1 MLLRLWIP
9 YADASGRFE
18 RQAFPRAVAQSNL
31 KSNRNLREPITL
43 ELVDVVENDLSPKM
57 ELFSLQFRGPFR
69 PRLDQQTHRLEHEKL
84 GEFEIFLTPIS
95 ADQQSGT
102 IYEAVFHRFRKP

>member
-1 MLLRLWIP
+1 MPTPLQDLNAKL
-9 YADASGRFE
+9 F
-18 RQAFPRAVAQSNL
+18 
-31 KSNRNLREPITL
+31 REQLNSPFKVQHGPAGTITL
-43 ELVDVVENDLSPKM
+43 ELVDVIENDLSPKM
-57 ELFSLQFRGPFR
+57 ELFSLHFRGPFR

-102 IYEAVFHRFRKP
+102 IYEAVFHRFRKA

>member
-1 MLLRLWIP
+1 MSTPLDNLN
-9 YADASGRFE
+9 ASIFREQQNSQFKVH
-18 RQAFPRAVAQSNL
+18 QDSNA
-31 KSNRNLREPITL
+31 PMML

-57 ELFSLQFRGPFR
+57 ELFSLHFRGPFS
-69 PRLDQQTHRLEHEKL
+69 PRLDQRTHRLAHEKL

-102 IYEAVFHRFRKP
+102 IYEAVFHRFRKQ

>member
-1 MLLRLWIP
+1 MPTPLDDLNAKIFREQLR
-9 YADASGRFE
+9 SQFK
-18 RQAFPRAVAQSNL
+18 AQQD
-31 KSNRNLREPITL
+31 PTGTITL

-69 PRLDQQTHRLEHEKL
+69 PRLDQQTHHLEHEKL

-95 ADQQSGT
+95 ADQQNGT
-102 IYEAVFHRFRKP
+102 IYEAVFHRFRKT

>member
-1 MLLRLWIP
+1 MPTPLEDLNAKL
-9 YADASGRFE
+9 F
-18 RQAFPRAVAQSNL
+18 
-31 KSNRNLREPITL
+31 REQLNSPFKVQHGPAGTITL
-43 ELVDVVENDLSPKM
+43 ELVDVIENDLSPKM
-57 ELFSLQFRGPFR
+57 ELFSLHFRGPFR

-102 IYEAVFHRFRKP
+102 IYEAVFHRFRKA

>member
-1 MLLRLWIP
+1 MPTPLEDLNAKLFREQLN
-9 YADASGRFE
+9 SRFTVH
-18 RQAFPRAVAQSNL
+18 QDNAA
-31 KSNRNLREPITL
+31 PITL
-43 ELVDVVENDLSPKM
+43 DLIDVIENDLSPKM
-57 ELFSLQFRGPFR
+57 ELFSLHFRGPFR

-102 IYEAVFHRFRKP
+102 IYEAVFHRFRKA